1 MATPTPVSSIANPA
15 DGTIHV
21 TYSDNSVQT
30 FSAAQAQQLK
40 LLPQDL
46 KPTATTANGFGS
58 AGGYGGNVP
67 AGAFGG
73 ASAAGTGST
82 IYDPNS
88 GTSVSATGAIP
99 LKVNGKVVP
108 TSIGD
113 LLSQARTPTNL
124 SQIRKSLV
132 NSALISKT
140 EKNPTRIQNAWI
152 QVLLGAQQSQM
163 DPNDYLSSLKAQG
176 FGQNAPQVQTRTTDY
191 SKVADGYFYQT
202 FNKVFGRMPTAM
214 DMASPYKDAKGNT
227 LTWQQALV
235 AEAKKPANQESVT
248 TVTNP
253 DGSVSSQTSTPG
265 FDPNVWL
272 QQQLT
277 NSYADAIKAGKTT
290 AQQSEIDKYNQLA
303 AKYGV
308 NTIDPDT
315 KQLDVNTRLDL
326 ANLEKGTL
334 TFDNIENNFKNMA
347 LAKYGYLK
355 PQLDAGLSPMDVA
368 KPAIDTVAKL
378 LEKNPAM
385 VTLDDPYVQKYL
397 KGDGKTTMSQGE
409 LESTVKQD
417 PSWKYTQNAHAQLSD
432 LASNVLQR
440 FGYNA

>member
-1 MATPTPVSSIANPA
+1 MAAKPVSSIANPA

-21 TYSDNSVQT
+21 TYDDGSVQT
-30 FSAAQAQQLK
+30 FPAAQAQQLK

-46 KPTATTANGFGS
+46 KPATGASGGFGS

-73 ASAAGTGST
+73 ATAGTGTT

-88 GTSVSATGAIP
+88 GTSVSAAGSIP
-99 LKVNGKVVP
+99 LKVGGKVVP

-113 LLSQARTPTNL
+113 LLSQSRTPTNL
-124 SQIRKSLV
+124 AQIRKSLV
-132 NSALISKT
+132 KAALISKT

-152 QVLLGAQQSQM
+152 QVLLGSQQSQM
-163 DPNDYLSSLKAQG
+163 DPNDYLASLKAQG
-176 FGQNAPQVQTRTTDY
+176 FGQNAPQVQTRITDY
-191 SKVADGYFYQT
+191 SKVADGYFYQI

-214 DMASPYKDAKGNT
+214 DMASPYKDAKGKT

-235 AEAKKPANQESVT
+235 AEAKKPQNQESVT

-253 DGSVSSQTSTPG
+253 DGTVSSQTSTPG
-265 FDPNVWL
+265 FDPTVWL

-290 AQQSEIDKYNQLA
+290 AQQSDIDKYNQLA
-303 AKYGV
+303 AKYGI
-308 NTIDPDT
+308 NTIDPTT

-326 ANLEKGTL
+326 ANLERGTL
-334 TFDNIENNFKNMA
+334 TFDNIESNFKNMA

-355 PQLDAGLSPMDVA
+355 PQLDAGLSPMDIA
-368 KPAIDTVAKL
+368 KPAIDTVSQL
-378 LEKNPAM
+378 LEKNPAT

-397 KGDGKTTMSQGE
+397 QGDGKTTMSQSD
-409 LESTVKQD
+409 LQSMVKQD

-432 LASNVLQR
+432 LASSVLQR
-440 FGYNA
+440 FGFNA

>member
-21 TYSDNSVQT
+21 TYSDKSVQT

-46 KPTATTANGFGS
+46 NKTTATAGGFGS

-67 AGAFGG
+67 IGAFGG
-73 ASAAGTGST
+73 STAGTGST

-99 LKVNGKVVP
+99 LKVGGKVVP

-113 LLSQARTPTNL
+113 LLSQARTPKNL
-124 SQIRKSLV
+124 SQIRSSLV
-132 NSALISKT
+132 NSALISKS

-163 DPNDYLSSLKAQG
+163 DPNDYLASLKAQG
-176 FGQNAPQVQTRTTDY
+176 FGQNAPQVQTRTVDY
-191 SKVADGYFYQT
+191 SKTADGHFYQA
-202 FNKVFGRMPTAM
+202 FSKVFDRMPTAM
-214 DMASPYKDAKGNT
+214 DMQSPYKDAKGNT
-227 LTWQQALV
+227 LTWQQALI

-248 TVTNP
+248 TITNP
-253 DGSVSSQTSTPG
+253 DGSVSSQVSTPG
-265 FDPNVWL
+265 FDPAVWL

-277 NSYADAIKAGKTT
+277 NAYADAIKAGKTT
-290 AQQSEIDKYNQLA
+290 AKQSDIDKYNQLA

-308 NTIDPDT
+308 NTIDPTT

-409 LESTVKQD
+409 LESAVKQD
-417 PSWKYTQNAHAQLSD
+417 PSWKYTQNAHAQLDD
-432 LASNVLQR
+432 LASSVLQR
-440 FGYNA
+440 FGINA